1 MNEEVKSTFSTEQ
14 VEKSEI
20 ERITE
25 QLQNYKASIDG
36 KLVGVVTAM
45 IEQYLKAGLVS
56 TQDLTAMAALSEEFK
71 KAQIDY
77 QTFVGTKQRRLQEL
91 QQEELMKNN
100 ADTTERFREYEK
112 RLAEEISAARKA
124 RKELAQVQAQLD
136 AITNNTTEEPA
147 KPVEKTRAFDVARSL
162 NPLPTQ
168 VEEPIMPPP
177 DPMESWEEPEIKSLD
192 DVTPE
197 EWDQAV
203 KSIKEDEVEE
213 ESPLPEWFEEEVQ
226 ELANQKAQE
235 EQLELELSEDEQVE
249 LELKLDEIEEQAEL
263 RIAEEDEKTQPNFTK
278 PIVSGGNAPN
288 LQQNIPTYDSEEE
301 LLAAAQAKIDA
312 KKEEVEEEE
321 YEEITIPSE
330 AELNS
335 MTKADI
341 LQSAEELGFEN
352 VNVADTKKVMIQ
364 NFVADSNA
372 FIQSLEDSGDLVS
385 ANVEGEEDDT
395 VDRQD
400 GGYF

>member
-25 QLQNYKASIDG
+25 QLQTYKASIDG

-45 IEQYLKAGLVS
+45 IDQYLKAGLVS
-56 TQDLTAMAALSEEFK
+56 TQDLTAMAALSEEFN

-77 QTFVGTKQRRLQEL
+77 QTFVGIKQRRLQEL
-91 QQEELMKNN
+91 QQEQMMKSN
-100 ADTTERFREYEK
+100 ADTTEKFREYEK
-112 RLAEEISAARKA
+112 RLAEEIEESRKA
-124 RKELAQVQAQLD
+124 KKELAKVMAQLEEIQ
-136 AITNNTTEEPA
+136 ANVTEEPA

-213 ESPLPEWFEEEVQ
+213 E
-226 ELANQKAQE
+226 
-235 EQLELELSEDEQVE
+235 QLEFELSEDEQEE

-263 RIAEEDEKTQPNFTK
+263 RIAEEDEETQPNFTK

-330 AELNS
+330 AELNKL
-335 MTKADI
+335 TKADI
-341 LQSAEELGFEN
+341 LKSAEELGFEN
-352 VNVADTKKVMIQ
+352 VNIADTKTVMIQ

-385 ANVEGEEDDT
+385 ANIESDEDGDT
-395 VDRQD
+395 DRQD

>member
-1 MNEEVKSTFSTEQ
+1 MNEPVNPTFATEQ
-14 VEKSEI
+14 VEKPEI

-25 QLQNYKASIDG
+25 QLQTYKASIDG
-36 KLVGVVTAM
+36 KLVGVVIAM
-45 IEQYLKAGLVS
+45 IDQYLKAGLVS
-56 TQDLTAMAALSEEFK
+56 TQDLTAMAALSEEFN

-77 QTFVGTKQRRLQEL
+77 QTFVGIKQRRLQEL
-91 QQEELMKNN
+91 QQEQMLKNN
-100 ADTTERFREYEK
+100 TDTTERFREYEK
-112 RLAEEISAARKA
+112 RLAEEIEESRKA
-124 RKELAQVQAQLD
+124 KKELAKVMAQLEEIQ
-136 AITNNTTEEPA
+136 ANTTEEPA

-168 VEEPIMPPP
+168 VEEPIMPQP

-203 KSIKEDEVEE
+203 KSIKEVEVDEEVVEEEVEVEE
-213 ESPLPEWFEEEVQ
+213 VKDELDLFEEQLIAE
-226 ELANQKAQE
+226 EKAEE
-235 EQLELELSEDEQVE
+235 EQLELALSE
-249 LELKLDEIEEQAEL
+249 EEPEL
-263 RIAEEDEKTQPNFTK
+263 RIAEEDEQTQPNFTK

-288 LQQNIPTYDSEEE
+288 LQNIPTYDSEEE
-301 LLAAAQAKIDA
+301 MLAAAQAKIDA
-312 KKEEVEEEE
+312 KKEEVEEE

-330 AELNS
+330 AELNA

-341 LQSAEELGFEN
+341 LESAEELGFAN
-352 VNVADTKKVMIQ
+352 VDTADTKKVMIQ
-364 NFVADSNA
+364 NFVADANA

-385 ANVEGEEDDT
+385 ANIESDEDGDT
-395 VDRQD
+395 DRQD

>member
-56 TQDLTAMAALSEEFK
+56 TQDLTAMAALSEEFNR
-71 KAQIDY
+71 AQIDY

-112 RLAEEISAARKA
+112 RLAEEIEESRKA
-124 RKELAQVQAQLD
+124 KKELAKVVAQLEEIQ
-136 AITNNTTEEPA
+136 ANTTVEPA

-177 DPMESWEEPEIKSLD
+177 DPMESWEDP
-192 DVTPE
+192 
-197 EWDQAV
+197 
-203 KSIKEDEVEE
+203 
-213 ESPLPEWFEEEVQ
+213 
-226 ELANQKAQE
+226 
-235 EQLELELSEDEQVE
+235 
-249 LELKLDEIEEQAEL
+249 
-263 RIAEEDEKTQPNFTK
+263 
-278 PIVSGGNAPN
+278 
-288 LQQNIPTYDSEEE
+288 
-301 LLAAAQAKIDA
+301 
-312 KKEEVEEEE
+312 
-321 YEEITIPSE
+321 
-330 AELNS
+330 
-335 MTKADI
+335 
-341 LQSAEELGFEN
+341 
-352 VNVADTKKVMIQ
+352 
-364 NFVADSNA
+364 
-372 FIQSLEDSGDLVS
+372 
-385 ANVEGEEDDT
+385 
-395 VDRQD
+395 
-400 GGYF
+400 

>member
-1 MNEEVKSTFSTEQ
+1 MNEPVNSTFAQEQ
-14 VEKSEI
+14 VEKSEV

-25 QLQNYKASIDG
+25 QLQTYKASVDG
-36 KLVGVVTAM
+36 KLVGVVNVM
-45 IEQYLKAGLVS
+45 IEQYLKAGLV
-56 TQDLTAMAALSEEFK
+56 TAQDLQAIATLSNEFN

-77 QTFVGTKQRRLQEL
+77 QTFVTTKQRRLQEL
-91 QQEELMKNN
+91 QQEEMLKSTTDIQEKYRKYEQRI
-100 ADTTERFREYEK
+100 ADEI
-112 RLAEEISAARKA
+112 EESRKA
-124 RKELAQVQAQLD
+124 KKELAQVKAQLES
-136 AITNNTTEEPA
+136 IMNNTTDEPA
-147 KPVEKTRAFDVARSL
+147 KPVEKTRAFDVARAL
-162 NPLPTQ
+162 NP
-168 VEEPIMPPP
+168 EPSISEQIDKMPPP
-177 DPMESWEEPEIKSLD
+177 APTESWEEPEVKSID

-203 KSIKEDEVEE
+203 KSIKEVEVEE
-213 ESPLPEWFEEEVQ
+213 VKD
-226 ELANQKAQE
+226 ELDLYE
-235 EQLELELSEDEQVE
+235 EQL
-249 LELKLDEIEEQAEL
+249 IAEEEAEL

-301 LLAAAQAKIDA
+301 LLEAVQAKIDA
-312 KKEEVEEEE
+312 KKEEAEEE

-330 AELNS
+330 AELNA

-341 LQSAEELGFEN
+341 SKTAEELGFEN
-352 VNVADTKKVMIQ
+352 VNTTDTKKVMIQ
-364 NFVADSNA
+364 NFVADANA

>member
-14 VEKSEI
+14 VEKPEI

-25 QLQNYKASIDG
+25 QLQTYKASIDG
-36 KLVGVVTAM
+36 KLIGVVTAM
-45 IEQYLKAGLVS
+45 IDQYLKAGLVS
-56 TQDLTAMAALSEEFK
+56 TQDLTAMAALSEEFN

-77 QTFVGTKQRRLQEL
+77 QTFVGIKQRRLQEL
-91 QQEELMKNN
+91 QQEQMMKSN

-112 RLAEEISAARKA
+112 RLAEEIEESRKA
-124 RKELAQVQAQLD
+124 KKELAKVMAQLEEIQ
-136 AITNNTTEEPA
+136 ANITEEPA

-213 ESPLPEWFEEEVQ
+213 E
-226 ELANQKAQE
+226 
-235 EQLELELSEDEQVE
+235 QLEFELSEDEQEE

-263 RIAEEDEKTQPNFTK
+263 RIAEEDEETQPNFTK

-341 LQSAEELGFEN
+341 LKSAEELGFEN
-352 VNVADTKKVMIQ
+352 VNIADTKKVMIQ

-385 ANVEGEEDDT
+385 ANIESDEDGDT
-395 VDRQD
+395 DRQD

>member
-1 MNEEVKSTFSTEQ
+1 MNEEVKSTFSAE

-25 QLQNYKASIDG
+25 QLQTYKASIDG

-45 IEQYLKAGLVS
+45 IDQYLKAGLVS
-56 TQDLTAMAALSEEFK
+56 TQDLTAMAALSEEFN

-77 QTFVGTKQRRLQEL
+77 QTFVGIKQRRLQEL
-91 QQEELMKNN
+91 QQEQMLKNN
-100 ADTTERFREYEK
+100 TDTTERFREYEK
-112 RLAEEISAARKA
+112 RLAEEIEESRKA
-124 RKELAQVQAQLD
+124 KKELAKVMAQLEEIQ
-136 AITNNTTEEPA
+136 ANTTEEPA

-168 VEEPIMPPP
+168 VEEPIMPQP

-203 KSIKEDEVEE
+203 KSIKEVEVDEEVVEEEVEVEE
-213 ESPLPEWFEEEVQ
+213 VKDELDLFEEQLIAE
-226 ELANQKAQE
+226 EEAEE
-235 EQLELELSEDEQVE
+235 EQLELALSE
-249 LELKLDEIEEQAEL
+249 EEPEL
-263 RIAEEDEKTQPNFTK
+263 RIAEEDEQTQPNFTK

-288 LQQNIPTYDSEEE
+288 LQNIPTYDSEEE
-301 LLAAAQAKIDA
+301 MLAAAQAKIDA
-312 KKEEVEEEE
+312 KKEEVEEE

-330 AELNS
+330 AELNA

-341 LQSAEELGFEN
+341 LESAEELGFAN
-352 VNVADTKKVMIQ
+352 VDTADTKKVMIQ
-364 NFVADSNA
+364 NFVADANA

-385 ANVEGEEDDT
+385 ANIESDEDGDT
-395 VDRQD
+395 DRQD

>member
-56 TQDLTAMAALSEEFK
+56 TQDLTAMAALSEEFNR
-71 KAQIDY
+71 AQIDY

-112 RLAEEISAARKA
+112 RLAEEIEESRKA
-124 RKELAQVQAQLD
+124 KKELAKVVAQLEEIQ
-136 AITNNTTEEPA
+136 ANTTVEPA

-213 ESPLPEWFEEEVQ
+213 E
-226 ELANQKAQE
+226 
-235 EQLELELSEDEQVE
+235 QLEFELSEDEQEE

-263 RIAEEDEKTQPNFTK
+263 RIAEEDEETQPNFTK

-301 LLAAAQAKIDA
+301 MLAVAQAKIDA

-330 AELNS
+330 AELNKL
-335 MTKADI
+335 TKADI
-341 LQSAEELGFEN
+341 LKSAEELGFEN
-352 VNVADTKKVMIQ
+352 VNIADTKTVMIQ

-385 ANVEGEEDDT
+385 ANIESDEDGDT
-395 VDRQD
+395 DRQD

>member
-1 MNEEVKSTFSTEQ
+1 MKSTFSAEQ

-25 QLQNYKASIDG
+25 QLQTYKASIDG

-45 IEQYLKAGLVS
+45 IDQYLKAGLVS
-56 TQDLTAMAALSEEFK
+56 TQDLTAMAALSEEFN

-77 QTFVGTKQRRLQEL
+77 QTFVQIKQRRLQEL
-91 QQEELMKNN
+91 QQEQMMKSN
-100 ADTTERFREYEK
+100 ADTTERFREYET
-112 RLAEEISAARKA
+112 RLAEEIEESRKA
-124 RKELAQVQAQLD
+124 KKELAKVMAQLEEIQ
-136 AITNNTTEEPA
+136 ANTTEEPA

-168 VEEPIMPPP
+168 VEEPIMPQP

-203 KSIKEDEVEE
+203 KSIKEVEVDEEVVEEEVEVEE
-213 ESPLPEWFEEEVQ
+213 VKDELDLFEEQLIAE
-226 ELANQKAQE
+226 EEAEE
-235 EQLELELSEDEQVE
+235 EQLELALSE
-249 LELKLDEIEEQAEL
+249 EEPEL
-263 RIAEEDEKTQPNFTK
+263 RIAEEDEETQPNFTK

-288 LQQNIPTYDSEEE
+288 LQNIPTYDSEEE
-301 LLAAAQAKIDA
+301 MLAAAQAKIDA
-312 KKEEVEEEE
+312 KKEEVEEE

-330 AELNS
+330 AELNA

-341 LQSAEELGFEN
+341 LESAEELGFAN
-352 VNVADTKKVMIQ
+352 VDTADTKKVMIQ
-364 NFVADSNA
+364 NFVADANA

-385 ANVEGEEDDT
+385 ANIESDEDGDT
-395 VDRQD
+395 DRQD

>member
-56 TQDLTAMAALSEEFK
+56 TQDLTAMAALSEEFNR
-71 KAQIDY
+71 AQIDY

-112 RLAEEISAARKA
+112 RLAEEIEESRKA
-124 RKELAQVQAQLD
+124 KKELAKVVAQLEEIQ
-136 AITNNTTEEPA
+136 ANTTVEPA

-213 ESPLPEWFEEEVQ
+213 E
-226 ELANQKAQE
+226 
-235 EQLELELSEDEQVE
+235 QLEFELSEDEQEE

-263 RIAEEDEKTQPNFTK
+263 RIAEEDEETQPNFTK

-301 LLAAAQAKIDA
+301 LLAVAQAKIDA

-330 AELNS
+330 AELNKL
-335 MTKADI
+335 TKADI
-341 LQSAEELGFEN
+341 LKSAEELGFEN
-352 VNVADTKKVMIQ
+352 VNIADTKTVMIQ

-385 ANVEGEEDDT
+385 ANIESDEDGDT
-395 VDRQD
+395 DRQD

>member
-14 VEKSEI
+14 VERPEI

-45 IEQYLKAGLVS
+45 IDQYLKAGLVS
-56 TQDLTAMAALSEEFK
+56 TQDLTAMAALSEEFN

-77 QTFVGTKQRRLQEL
+77 QTFVGIKQRRLQEL
-91 QQEELMKNN
+91 QQEQMMKNN
-100 ADTTERFREYEK
+100 ADTTEKFREYEK
-112 RLAEEISAARKA
+112 RLAEEIEESRKA
-124 RKELAQVQAQLD
+124 KKELAKVMAQLEEIQ
-136 AITNNTTEEPA
+136 ANTTEEPA
-147 KPVEKTRAFDVARSL
+147 KPVQKTRAFDVARSL

-226 ELANQKAQE
+226 ELANQKAEE

-263 RIAEEDEKTQPNFTK
+263 RIAEEDEETQPNFTK

-301 LLAAAQAKIDA
+301 MLAAAQAKIDA

-341 LQSAEELGFEN
+341 LKSAEELGFEN
-352 VNVADTKKVMIQ
+352 VDTADTKKVMIQ

-385 ANVEGEEDDT
+385 ANIESDEDGDT
-395 VDRQD
+395 DRQD

>member
-14 VEKSEI
+14 VERPEI

-45 IEQYLKAGLVS
+45 IDQYLKAGLVS
-56 TQDLTAMAALSEEFK
+56 TQDLTAMAALSEEFN

-77 QTFVGTKQRRLQEL
+77 QTFVGIKQRRLQEL
-91 QQEELMKNN
+91 QQEQMMKNN
-100 ADTTERFREYEK
+100 ADTTEKFREYEK
-112 RLAEEISAARKA
+112 RLAEEIEESRKA
-124 RKELAQVQAQLD
+124 KKELAKVVAQLEEIQ
-136 AITNNTTEEPA
+136 ANTTEEPA

-168 VEEPIMPPP
+168 VEEPIMPQP

-203 KSIKEDEVEE
+203 KSIKEVEVDEEVVEEEVEVEE
-213 ESPLPEWFEEEVQ
+213 VKDELDLFEEQLIAE
-226 ELANQKAQE
+226 EEAEE
-235 EQLELELSEDEQVE
+235 EQLELALSE
-249 LELKLDEIEEQAEL
+249 EEPEL
-263 RIAEEDEKTQPNFTK
+263 RIAEEDEQTQPNFTK

-288 LQQNIPTYDSEEE
+288 LQNIPTYDSEEE
-301 LLAAAQAKIDA
+301 MLAAAQAKIDA
-312 KKEEVEEEE
+312 KKEEVEEE

-330 AELNS
+330 AELNA

-341 LQSAEELGFEN
+341 LESAEELGFAN
-352 VNVADTKKVMIQ
+352 VDTADTKKVMIQ
-364 NFVADSNA
+364 NFVADANA

-385 ANVEGEEDDT
+385 ANIESDEDGDT
-395 VDRQD
+395 DRQD

>member
-1 MNEEVKSTFSTEQ
+1 MNEEVKSTFSAE
-14 VEKSEI
+14 VEKPEI

-45 IEQYLKAGLVS
+45 IDQYLKAGLVS
-56 TQDLTAMAALSEEFK
+56 TQDLTAMAALSEEFN

-77 QTFVGTKQRRLQEL
+77 QTFVGIKQRRLQEL
-91 QQEELMKNN
+91 QQEQMLKNN
-100 ADTTERFREYEK
+100 TDTTERFREYEK
-112 RLAEEISAARKA
+112 RLAEEIEESRKA
-124 RKELAQVQAQLD
+124 KKELAKVMAQLEEIQ
-136 AITNNTTEEPA
+136 ANTTEEPA

-226 ELANQKAQE
+226 ELANQKAEE

-263 RIAEEDEKTQPNFTK
+263 RIAEEDEETQPNFTK

-301 LLAAAQAKIDA
+301 MLAAAQAKIDA

-341 LQSAEELGFEN
+341 LKSAEELGFEN
-352 VNVADTKKVMIQ
+352 VNIADTKKVMIQ

-385 ANVEGEEDDT
+385 ANIESDEDGDT
-395 VDRQD
+395 DRQD

>member
-1 MNEEVKSTFSTEQ
+1 MNEPVNPTFATEQ
-14 VEKSEI
+14 VEKPEI

-25 QLQNYKASIDG
+25 QLQTYKASIDG
-36 KLVGVVTAM
+36 KLVGVVIAM
-45 IEQYLKAGLVS
+45 IDQYLKAGLVS
-56 TQDLTAMAALSEEFK
+56 TQDLTAMAALSEEFN

-77 QTFVGTKQRRLQEL
+77 QTFVGIKQRRLQEL
-91 QQEELMKNN
+91 QQEQMLKNN
-100 ADTTERFREYEK
+100 TDTTEKFREYEK
-112 RLAEEISAARKA
+112 RLAEEIEESRKA
-124 RKELAQVQAQLD
+124 KKELAKVMAQLEEIQ
-136 AITNNTTEEPA
+136 ANTTEEPA

-168 VEEPIMPPP
+168 VEEPIMPQP

-203 KSIKEDEVEE
+203 KSIKEVEVDEEVVEEEVEVEE
-213 ESPLPEWFEEEVQ
+213 VKDELDLFEEQLIAE
-226 ELANQKAQE
+226 EKAEE
-235 EQLELELSEDEQVE
+235 EQLELALSE
-249 LELKLDEIEEQAEL
+249 EEPEL
-263 RIAEEDEKTQPNFTK
+263 RIAEEDEQTQPNFTK

-288 LQQNIPTYDSEEE
+288 LQNIPTYDSEEE
-301 LLAAAQAKIDA
+301 MLAAAQAKIDA
-312 KKEEVEEEE
+312 KKEEVEEE

-330 AELNS
+330 AELNA

-341 LQSAEELGFEN
+341 LESAEELGFAN
-352 VNVADTKKVMIQ
+352 VDTADTKKVMIQ
-364 NFVADSNA
+364 NFVADANA

-385 ANVEGEEDDT
+385 ANIESDEDGDT
-395 VDRQD
+395 DRQD

>member
-1 MNEEVKSTFSTEQ
+1 M
-14 VEKSEI
+14 
-20 ERITE
+20 
-25 QLQNYKASIDG
+25 
-36 KLVGVVTAM
+36 
-45 IEQYLKAGLVS
+45 
-56 TQDLTAMAALSEEFK
+56 
-71 KAQIDY
+71 
-77 QTFVGTKQRRLQEL
+77 
-91 QQEELMKNN
+91 
-100 ADTTERFREYEK
+100 
-112 RLAEEISAARKA
+112 
-124 RKELAQVQAQLD
+124 
-136 AITNNTTEEPA
+136 
-147 KPVEKTRAFDVARSL
+147 
-162 NPLPTQ
+162 
-168 VEEPIMPPP
+168 
-177 DPMESWEEPEIKSLD
+177 
-192 DVTPE
+192 
-197 EWDQAV
+197 
-203 KSIKEDEVEE
+203 
-213 ESPLPEWFEEEVQ
+213 
-226 ELANQKAQE
+226 
-235 EQLELELSEDEQVE
+235 SEDEQVE

-335 MTKADI
+335 MNKADI

>member
-14 VEKSEI
+14 VEKPEI

-25 QLQNYKASIDG
+25 QLQTYKASIDG
-36 KLVGVVTAM
+36 KLIGVVTAM
-45 IEQYLKAGLVS
+45 IDQYLKAGLVS
-56 TQDLTAMAALSEEFK
+56 TQDLTAMAALSEEFN

-77 QTFVGTKQRRLQEL
+77 QTFVGIKQRRLQEL
-91 QQEELMKNN
+91 QQEQMLKNN
-100 ADTTERFREYEK
+100 TDTTERFREYEK
-112 RLAEEISAARKA
+112 RLAEEIEESRKA
-124 RKELAQVQAQLD
+124 KKELAKVMAQLEEIQ
-136 AITNNTTEEPA
+136 ANTTEEPA

-168 VEEPIMPPP
+168 VEEPIMPQP

-203 KSIKEDEVEE
+203 KSIKEVEVDEEVVEEEVEVEE
-213 ESPLPEWFEEEVQ
+213 VKDELDLFEEQLIAE
-226 ELANQKAQE
+226 EEAEE
-235 EQLELELSEDEQVE
+235 EQLELALSE
-249 LELKLDEIEEQAEL
+249 EEPEL
-263 RIAEEDEKTQPNFTK
+263 RIAEEDEQTQPNFTK

-288 LQQNIPTYDSEEE
+288 LQNIPTYDSEEE
-301 LLAAAQAKIDA
+301 MLAAAQAKIDA
-312 KKEEVEEEE
+312 KKEEVEEE

-330 AELNS
+330 AELNA

-341 LQSAEELGFEN
+341 LESAEELGFAN
-352 VNVADTKKVMIQ
+352 VDTADTKKVMIQ
-364 NFVADSNA
+364 NFVADANA

-385 ANVEGEEDDT
+385 ANIESDEDGDT
-395 VDRQD
+395 DRQD

>member
-36 KLVGVVTAM
+36 KLVGVVSAM

-56 TQDLTAMAALSEEFK
+56 TQDLTAIAALSEEFNR
-71 KAQIDY
+71 AQIDY

-100 ADTTERFREYEK
+100 ADTTEKFREYEK
-112 RLAEEISAARKA
+112 RLAEEMSAARKA

-162 NPLPTQ
+162 NPGPTQ
-168 VEEPIMPPP
+168 VEESIMPPP

-203 KSIKEDEVEE
+203 KSIKEDEVEKVE
-213 ESPLPEWFEEEVQ
+213 
-226 ELANQKAQE
+226 E

>member
-14 VEKSEI
+14 VEKPEI

-25 QLQNYKASIDG
+25 QLQTYKASIDG
-36 KLVGVVTAM
+36 KLIGVVTAM
-45 IEQYLKAGLVS
+45 IDQYLKAGLVS
-56 TQDLTAMAALSEEFK
+56 TQDLTAMAALSEEFN

-77 QTFVGTKQRRLQEL
+77 QTFVGIKQRRLQEL
-91 QQEELMKNN
+91 QQEQMMKNN
-100 ADTTERFREYEK
+100 ADTTEKFREYEK
-112 RLAEEISAARKA
+112 RLAEEIEESRKA
-124 RKELAQVQAQLD
+124 KKELAKVMAQLEEIQ
-136 AITNNTTEEPA
+136 ANVTEEPA

-168 VEEPIMPPP
+168 VEEPIMPSP

-213 ESPLPEWFEEEVQ
+213 E
-226 ELANQKAQE
+226 
-235 EQLELELSEDEQVE
+235 QLEFDLSEDEQEE

-341 LQSAEELGFEN
+341 LKSAEELGFEN

-385 ANVEGEEDDT
+385 AKIESDEDGDT
-395 VDRQD
+395 DRQD

>member
-14 VEKSEI
+14 VEKPEI

-25 QLQNYKASIDG
+25 QLQTYKASIDG
-36 KLVGVVTAM
+36 KLIGVVTAM
-45 IEQYLKAGLVS
+45 IDQYLKAGLVS
-56 TQDLTAMAALSEEFK
+56 TQDLTAMAALSEEFN

-77 QTFVGTKQRRLQEL
+77 QTFVGIKQRRLQEL
-91 QQEELMKNN
+91 QQEQMMKNN
-100 ADTTERFREYEK
+100 ADTTEKFREYEK
-112 RLAEEISAARKA
+112 RLAEEIEESRKA
-124 RKELAQVQAQLD
+124 KKELAKVMAQLEEIQ
-136 AITNNTTEEPA
+136 ANITEEPA

-213 ESPLPEWFEEEVQ
+213 E
-226 ELANQKAQE
+226 
-235 EQLELELSEDEQVE
+235 QLEFELSEDEQEE

-341 LQSAEELGFEN
+341 LKSAEELGFEN
-352 VNVADTKKVMIQ
+352 VNIADTKKVMIQ

-385 ANVEGEEDDT
+385 ANIESDEDGDT
-395 VDRQD
+395 DRQD

>member
-14 VEKSEI
+14 VEKPEI

-25 QLQNYKASIDG
+25 QLQTYKASIDG
-36 KLVGVVTAM
+36 KLIGVVTAM
-45 IEQYLKAGLVS
+45 IDQYLKAGLVS
-56 TQDLTAMAALSEEFK
+56 TQDLTAMAALSEEFN

-77 QTFVGTKQRRLQEL
+77 QTFVATKQRRLQEL
-91 QQEELMKNN
+91 QQEQMMKNN
-100 ADTTERFREYEK
+100 ADTTEKFREYEK
-112 RLAEEISAARKA
+112 RLAEEIEESRKA
-124 RKELAQVQAQLD
+124 KKELAKVVAQLEEIQ
-136 AITNNTTEEPA
+136 ANTTVEPA

-226 ELANQKAQE
+226 ELANQKAEE

-263 RIAEEDEKTQPNFTK
+263 RIAEEDEETQPNFTK

-301 LLAAAQAKIDA
+301 MLAAAQAKIDA

-341 LQSAEELGFEN
+341 LKSAEELGFEN

-385 ANVEGEEDDT
+385 ANIESDEDGDT
-395 VDRQD
+395 DRQD

>member
-1 MNEEVKSTFSTEQ
+1 MNEEVKSTFSAEQ

-25 QLQNYKASIDG
+25 QLQTYKASIDG

-45 IEQYLKAGLVS
+45 IDQYLKAGLVS
-56 TQDLTAMAALSEEFK
+56 TQDLTAMAALSEEFN

-77 QTFVGTKQRRLQEL
+77 QTFVQIKQRRLQEL
-91 QQEELMKNN
+91 QQEQMMKSN
-100 ADTTERFREYEK
+100 ADTTERFREYET
-112 RLAEEISAARKA
+112 RLAEEIEESRKA
-124 RKELAQVQAQLD
+124 KKELAKVMAQLEEIQ
-136 AITNNTTEEPA
+136 ANTTEEPA

-168 VEEPIMPPP
+168 VEEPIMPQP

-203 KSIKEDEVEE
+203 KSIKEVEVDEEVVEEEVEVEE
-213 ESPLPEWFEEEVQ
+213 VKDELDLFEEQLIAE
-226 ELANQKAQE
+226 EEAEE
-235 EQLELELSEDEQVE
+235 EQLELALSE
-249 LELKLDEIEEQAEL
+249 EEPEL
-263 RIAEEDEKTQPNFTK
+263 RIAEEDEETQPNFTK

-288 LQQNIPTYDSEEE
+288 LQNIPTYDSEEE
-301 LLAAAQAKIDA
+301 MLAAAQAKIDA
-312 KKEEVEEEE
+312 KKEEVEEE

-330 AELNS
+330 AELNA

-341 LQSAEELGFEN
+341 LESAEELGFAN
-352 VNVADTKKVMIQ
+352 VDTADTKKVMIQ
-364 NFVADSNA
+364 NFVADANA

-385 ANVEGEEDDT
+385 ANIESDEDGDT
-395 VDRQD
+395 DRQD

>member
-1 MNEEVKSTFSTEQ
+1 MNEPVKPTFATEQ

-25 QLQNYKASIDG
+25 QLQKYTAPIDG
-36 KLVGVVTAM
+36 KLIGVVNVI
-45 IEQYLKAGLVS
+45 IEQYLKAGLVNV
-56 TQDLTAMAALSEEFK
+56 QDLQAFATVSNEFN

-77 QTFVGTKQRRLQEL
+77 QTFVTTKQRRLQEL
-91 QQEELMKNN
+91 QQEEMLNSTS
-100 ADTTERFREYEK
+100 DTQERFRAYEQK
-112 RLAEEISAARKA
+112 IADEIEESRKA
-124 RKELAQVQAQLD
+124 KKELAQVKAELE
-136 AITNNTTEEPA
+136 AIQNNTTEEPA
-147 KPVEKTRAFDVARSL
+147 KPVKKTRAFDVARAL
-162 NPLPTQ
+162 NPEPSVSQQMQDEL
-168 VEEPIMPPP
+168 EPIMPPP
-177 DPMESWEEPEIKSLD
+177 DPMESWEEPEIKSID

-203 KSIKEDEVEE
+203 KSIKEVEVEE
-213 ESPLPEWFEEEVQ
+213 EEEVKDELDLFEDELIAEEE
-226 ELANQKAQE
+226 
-235 EQLELELSEDEQVE
+235 
-249 LELKLDEIEEQAEL
+249 AEL
-263 RIAEEDEKTQPNFTK
+263 RIAEEDEQTQPNFTK

-288 LQQNIPTYDSEEE
+288 LQNIPTYESEEE

-312 KKEEVEEEE
+312 KKEEEEAEEE

-330 AELNS
+330 TELNA

-341 LQSAEELGFEN
+341 MAAAEELGFEN
-352 VNVADTKKVMIQ
+352 VNTTDTKKVMIQ
-364 NFVADSNA
+364 NFVADANA

-385 ANVEGEEDDT
+385 ANIESEEDDT

>member
-14 VEKSEI
+14 VERPEI

-45 IEQYLKAGLVS
+45 IDQYLKAGLVS
-56 TQDLTAMAALSEEFK
+56 TQDLTAMAALSEEFN

-77 QTFVGTKQRRLQEL
+77 QTFVGIKQRRLQEL
-91 QQEELMKNN
+91 QQEQMLKNN
-100 ADTTERFREYEK
+100 TDTTERFREYEK
-112 RLAEEISAARKA
+112 RLAEEIEESRKA
-124 RKELAQVQAQLD
+124 KKELAKVMAQLEEIQ
-136 AITNNTTEEPA
+136 ANTTEEPA

-168 VEEPIMPPP
+168 VEEPIMPQP

-203 KSIKEDEVEE
+203 KSIKEVEVDEEVVEEEVEVEE
-213 ESPLPEWFEEEVQ
+213 VKDELDLFEEQLIAE
-226 ELANQKAQE
+226 EEAEE
-235 EQLELELSEDEQVE
+235 EQLELALSE
-249 LELKLDEIEEQAEL
+249 EEPEL
-263 RIAEEDEKTQPNFTK
+263 RIAEEDEQTQPNFTK

-288 LQQNIPTYDSEEE
+288 LQNIPTYDSEEE
-301 LLAAAQAKIDA
+301 MLAAAQAKIDA
-312 KKEEVEEEE
+312 KKEEVEEE

-330 AELNS
+330 AELNA

-341 LQSAEELGFEN
+341 LESAEELGFAN
-352 VNVADTKKVMIQ
+352 VDTADTKKVMIQ
-364 NFVADSNA
+364 NFVADANA

-385 ANVEGEEDDT
+385 ANIESDEDGDT
-395 VDRQD
+395 DRQD